1 MDVVGEMPVAGLGG
15 ERYLLV
21 LLDDFSHKCEARSFS
36 SKAEVGQLVQETLLK
51 WEVSTK
57 CKVGTVR
64 TDRGTEFI
72 NSDLSHFSS
81 RKGIMHQTSAP
92 YTPEQNGKVERINR
106 VIKERVRALLFDA
119 EAGRELWPE
128 AVRTVVYLL
137 NFSAVMGKTACPNE
151 LFYGGKPTCK
161 YFKIW
166 GCLAYVRLPE
176 RQLTAL
182 GPRSVAGMF
191 VGYAQGSKAYRVLV
205 KGKVVVSKDVRFVED
220 ELGYPV
226 ASPEGEHREMDVQGL
241 FVSDDDVEMVEEV
254 QERIV
259 DVPRQLAVEPALHV
273 GNLRNA
279 LLRARELLQHLPPAE
294 ADQHVSDEENENEE
308 PCQGEE
314 NDGAE
319 RANEQDVDAGR
330 AAEIESDGEE
340 ERRGGGRYDL
350 RANVAPPDRF
360 VPGANATSVRVHA
373 AVIERG
379 GDAKFC
385 AADLVIPKHFGEAMT
400 SAQREYWKQAMQ
412 EELDAIEECDTFEA
426 VNRPEGAK
434 SIPLIWVYAVKT
446 DEFGDVVRFK
456 ARLVAQGCRQVE
468 GIDCDQTFAP
478 VSTHACRRVL
488 LNIAATENMSIHQVD
503 IKTAFLNVELEEEVF
518 VTQPPGFSNGNK
530 KVVYR
535 LKKALYGLKQAP
547 RAWHKRLTRDLG
559 EMGFKPCL
567 SDPGLFIDAEVGEA
581 RVFIVTYVD
590 DLLIISKDDARVQE
604 IKCELKSRF
613 KIHDLGEV
621 KNFLGSEVKR
631 VREKGVLVITNTHKI
646 RDLAQSFG
654 IDEGGRVYS
663 TPMCKSFVATEQPQG
678 EGAEEVV
685 GSGTKLPD
693 GHRYL
698 ELIGSLQYLANTT
711 RPDISQAVSLL
722 ARYRANPTTAHYKA
736 GLRVV
741 SYLLGTKE
749 MGLVYGGTGQQT
761 LEGYVDSDFAGDMDT
776 RKSTTGFVFM
786 LNGGAISW
794 GSKKQQSVATSTV
807 EAEYIAAS
815 HAIKEGVWL
824 GSLLGELGRVVK
836 GVKLMMDNMGCI
848 ANLQNHVLSKY
859 TKHISVCYHQA
870 REKVAWGQI
879 LPEYVATDENVA
891 DMFTKPLNS
900 PSFMKHRDSLKM
912 GMV

>member
-1 MDVVGEMPVAGLGG
+1 MQLQCGE
-15 ERYLLV
+15 
-21 LLDDFSHKCEARSFS
+21 
-36 SKAEVGQLVQETLLK
+36 GQK
-51 WEVSTK
+51 
-57 CKVGTVR
+57 
-64 TDRGTEFI
+64 
-72 NSDLSHFSS
+72 
-81 RKGIMHQTSAP
+81 
-92 YTPEQNGKVERINR
+92 
-106 VIKERVRALLFDA
+106 
-119 EAGRELWPE
+119 
-128 AVRTVVYLL
+128 
-137 NFSAVMGKTACPNE
+137 CPNE

-176 RQLTAL
+176 RRLTAL

-191 VGYAQGSKAYRVLV
+191 VGYERGSKAYRVLV

-226 ASPEGEHREMDVQGL
+226 ASPQGEHREEVVKGL
-241 FVSDDDVEMVEEV
+241 FGSSDDDVEVVEEA
-254 QERIV
+254 QEMVV

-273 GNLRNA
+273 SDLRDV
-279 LLRARELLQHLPPAE
+279 LLRARGLLQQLPPAG
-294 ADQHVSDEENENEE
+294 ADQQESEGEEENAELQ
-308 PCQGEE
+308 PGGE
-314 NDGAE
+314 DGRAE
-319 RANEQDVDAGR
+319 GADGQDNDAGR
-330 AAEIESDGEE
+330 IPEIEPAGED

-350 RANVAPPDRF
+350 RASVAPPDRF
-360 VPGANATSVRVHA
+360 VPGANATSVKVHA
-373 AVIERG
+373 AVVEG
-379 GDAKFC
+379 AGEVKLS
-385 AADLVIPKHFGEAMT
+385 AADLVIPKHIGEAM
-400 SAQREYWKQAMQ
+400 SSPQKEYWKQAMQ
-412 EELDAIEECDTFEA
+412 EELDAIEKCDTFEV

-434 SIPLIWVYAVKT
+434 VIPLIWVFALKT
-446 DEFGDVVRFK
+446 DEFGDVIWFK

-503 IKTAFLNVELEEEVF
+503 IKTAFLNGELEEEVY

-530 KVVYR
+530 KEVYR

-547 RAWHKRLTRDLG
+547 RAWHKMLTRDLG

-567 SDPGLFIDAEVGEA
+567 SDPGLFFIAGVGDA

-590 DLLIISKDDARVQE
+590 DLLIISKDDARVQD
-604 IKCELKSRF
+604 IKCELKSRL

-621 KNFLGSEVKR
+621 TNFLGSEVKR
-631 VREKGVLVITNTHKI
+631 DREKGVLVITNTQKI

-654 IDEGGRVYS
+654 IEEGGRVYS

-678 EGAEEVV
+678 EGAEEMV
-685 GSGTKLPD
+685 GSGAKLPG

-698 ELIGSLQYLANTT
+698 ELIGSLPYLASTT

-722 ARYRANPTTAHYKA
+722 ARYRAAPTTAHYKA

-749 MGLVYGGTGQQT
+749 MGLVYGGTWQQT

-786 LNGGAISW
+786 LNGGPVSW

-824 GSLLGELGRVVK
+824 GRLLGELGRVVT

-891 DMFTKPLNS
+891 DQTIEQPIL
-900 PSFMKHRDSLKM
+900 PEA
-912 GMV
+912 